1 MTCLNCGK
9 ELAPSIKFCQKCGT
23 PTSAAQPQPQP
34 PPQYSPP
41 AGQMQTSWGANP
53 EFAPPKR
60 KSRVGKVL
68 LIIGII
74 LILLA
79 TGVGLAVYF
88 GFKSYE
94 RTVKSSDAYK
104 LAESTLKENAAVKER
119 LGNIKSI
126 GYPWGVYS
134 EQADGTGTAAFTMSV
149 EGEKADGRY
158 VAALSR
164 VRSVWHVRSAQVNLD
179 SGDVIQIIDKTRDT
193 GIYDPNESSENA
205 NVEPNSN
212 QENSNNNVAKP
223 VPGTISGGVLNGKAT
238 SLPEPVYP
246 PAARAANAKGTVVVQ
261 VTVDEKGKVI
271 SASAVSGHAL
281 LRTSAVSAARQAT
294 FSPTLLASKTVKV
307 TGTLIYNFDPQ

>member
-1 MTCLNCGK
+1 MTCQNCGK
-9 ELAPSIKFCQKCGT
+9 ELAPFVKFCQKCGT
-23 PTSAAQPQPQP
+23 PASAAPPQP
-34 PPQYSPP
+34 PTPQQYSPP

-94 RTVKSSDAYK
+94 RMVKSSAAYE

-134 EQADGTGTAAFTMSV
+134 EQADGTGNAAFTMAV
-149 EGEKADGRY
+149 EGDKASGRY
-158 VAALSR
+158 VAALTR
-164 VRSVWHVRSAQVNLD
+164 ARSVWRVRSAQVNLD
-179 SGDVIQIIDKTRDT
+179 SGDVIVITDKTKDT

-212 QENSNNNVAKP
+212 QGNSNNNVPQP

-246 PAARAANAKGTVVVQ
+246 PAAKAARAQGTVTVQ
-261 VTVDEKGKVI
+261 VTVDEKGKVV
-271 SASAVSGHAL
+271 SASAISGPPL
-281 LRTSAVSAARQAT
+281 LRASAVSAARQAE
-294 FSPTLLASKTVKV
+294 FSPTLLSGKPVKV
-307 TGTLIYNFDPQ
+307 TGILTYKFTYE